1 MAVSLYEIDFRGKV
15 MWVTY
20 GGDLLECMCSY
31 IESNNYVLQNSLL
44 AFVFNSSSLPLLLQN
59 PLIGSSSVLGSWK
72 ARKWP
77 SSRRPLKIST
87 TLSLSMVSSLY
98 V

>member
-1 MAVSLYEIDFRGKV
+1 MG
-15 MWVTY
+15 
-20 GGDLLECMCSY
+20 
-31 IESNNYVLQNSLL
+31 YVLWGLIRMYVLLYREQQLCGLL

-87 TLSLSMVSSLY
+87 TLSLSTVSSLY